1 MSALGQKRTYAV
13 QNGMSALPPKAD
25 IDWSLPNVPL
35 AVSTDVTVAH
45 LQTKYST
52 GRHSARRFGKRPSHK
67 AMNSSQRNVMQIYE
81 SAVLPRGSFPCQRAS
96 VGVIVATPSWL
107 KQAERRVDH
116 VQIQDAGADAR
127 RSAWMAAAQAG
138 DGTAYQA
145 LLRDCIPIIK
155 SVARR
160 RGVSADHVDDVVQDT
175 LLTIHRARRTYDPS
189 RSFTAWLSVIAD
201 RRAIDLL
208 RRIRRQGVREVHAP
222 LVFEN
227 HPDEAADPA
236 RGLAKAEATGAFAH
250 ALANLPP
257 RQREAVQRL
266 VLDEHSLADAANL
279 TRRTKGSLK
288 VNLHRGLKALR
299 GRIASG
305 G

>member
-1 MSALGQKRTYAV
+1 M
-13 QNGMSALPPKAD
+13 
-25 IDWSLPNVPL
+25 
-35 AVSTDVTVAH
+35 
-45 LQTKYST
+45 
-52 GRHSARRFGKRPSHK
+52 
-67 AMNSSQRNVMQIYE
+67 YE
-81 SAVLPRGSFPCQRAS
+81 GAVLPRGSFPSSPAT
-96 VGVIVATPSWL
+96 VGVIVAAPSWL

-116 VQIQDAGADAR
+116 VQVQDAGVDLR

-145 LLRDCIPIIK
+145 LLRDCIPLIK

-175 LLTIHRARRTYDPS
+175 LLTVHRARQTYDPS

-208 RRIRRQGVREVHAP
+208 RRIRRQDAREVHAP
-222 LVFEN
+222 FAFEN
-227 HPDEAADPA
+227 HADEAADPA
-236 RGLAKAEATGAFAH
+236 RGLTQAQATGDFAD

-257 RQREAVQRL
+257 RQREAVQSV
-266 VLDEHSLADAANL
+266 VLDECSLADAAKL
-279 TRRTKGSLK
+279 THRTKGSLK

-299 GRIASG
+299 GRIAFG